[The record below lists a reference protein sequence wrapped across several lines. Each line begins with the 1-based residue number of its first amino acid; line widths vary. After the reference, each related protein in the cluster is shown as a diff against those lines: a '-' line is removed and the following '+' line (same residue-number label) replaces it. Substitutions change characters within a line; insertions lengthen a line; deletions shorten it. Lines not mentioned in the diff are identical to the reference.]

1 MDKRNDQLMS
11 ISSNSLS
18 ISDCEDS
25 EVKPKQPKRKNGR
38 KPSKKPRQQRRY
50 TVTVVN
56 VPKRHYVAIKHKLKK
71 KQPVIDLKSQT
82 AERDNC
88 DGFTKSYTNGDPK
101 DGIGPESILRLIGE
115 MRNSLQKREFGN
127 LAKLISM
134 FTQMP
139 MGKMRW
145 YGTVIRYCLIALLHD
160 PLVQGTG
167 LMDLFLE
174 GVVGCHTDIDK
185 QSFLKEIKRLPKN
198 VHVTKYDDLWIKYS
212 QPNQFDSSNINNLC
226 RVLSKSMVIQPEE
239 SDDEASSYDENESSD
254 DEACGNETSDAEP
267 SLNLLHQ
274 ISVLETTLE
283 IDNND

>member
-1 MDKRNDQLMS
+1 MDKTKDQLVS

-25 EVKPKQPKRKNGR
+25 EIKPKKPKRKNGK

-71 KQPVIDLKSQT
+71 KQPVIELKAQS
-82 AERDNC
+82 AERDKC
-88 DGFTKSYTNGDPK
+88 DGFTKSYTNSDTQ
-101 DGIGPESILRLIGE
+101 DGIGPESILRLVGE
-115 MRNSLQKREFGN
+115 MRNALQKREFGN

-139 MGKMRW
+139 MGKQRW
-145 YGTVIRYCLIALLHD
+145 YGTVIRYCLIVLLHD

-185 QSFLKEIKRLPKN
+185 QSFLKEINQLPKN
-198 VHVTKYDDLWIKYS
+198 IHVTKYDDLWNKYS
-212 QPNQFDSSNINNLC
+212 QPNQFDSSNIDKLC
-226 RVLSKSMVIQPEE
+226 KVLNASMVVKADE
-239 SDDEASSYDENESSD
+239 SGDETCSYDENESSD

-267 SLNLLHQ
+267 LLNLHHQ
-274 ISVLETTLE
+274 ISVLENTLE
-283 IDNND
+283 IVNND